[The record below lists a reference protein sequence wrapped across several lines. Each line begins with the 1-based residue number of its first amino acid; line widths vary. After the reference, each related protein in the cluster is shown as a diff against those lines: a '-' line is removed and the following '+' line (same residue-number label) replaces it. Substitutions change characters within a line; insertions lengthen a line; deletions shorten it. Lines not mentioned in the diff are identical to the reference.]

1 MIASFVITFRE
12 ALEAALIIGIVAAY
26 LRKVGRR
33 EMERY
38 LFIGVAGAILASVLA
53 GALFLLIYGGLE
65 GRAEEIFEGIASL
78 SAAAVLT
85 YMIFFF
91 AKHAKGIKGELQSK
105 VDASLGRG
113 SAWGIAALAFLAVF
127 REGVETVL
135 FLGTIAVKEP
145 LSTLAGLI
153 AGIIAVTLL
162 SIAMFAGIYRLDYS
176 KFFKYTSV
184 ILVIFAA
191 GLVAT
196 GVHELNEAGIIPPV
210 IEHVWDINPPP
221 NEDGTYPAL
230 HEKGI
235 IGSMLKSLI
244 GYNGNPSLTEVI
256 AYLGYWLV
264 VGFFLTRN
272 FKDTK
277 QMTSL
282 KPETL

>member
-91 AKHAKGIKGELQSK
+91 AKHAKGIRGELQSK

-135 FLGTIAVKEP
+135 FLGAIAIKEP

-153 AGIIAVTLL
+153 AGIGAVVAL

>member
-26 LRKVGRR
+26 LRKVGRKD
-33 EMERY
+33 MERY

-65 GRAEEIFEGIASL
+65 GRAEEIFEGVASL

-91 AKHAKGIKGELQSK
+91 AKHAKGIKGELQNK

-135 FLGTIAVKEP
+135 FLGAIAVKEP
-145 LSTLAGLI
+145 LSTLVGLI
-153 AGIIAVTLL
+153 AGIVAVTAL
-162 SIAMFAGIYRLDYS
+162 SIAMFAGIYRLDYA

-191 GLVAT
+191 GLVAYS
-196 GVHELNEAGIIPPV
+196 VHELNEAGIIPPV

-244 GYNGNPSLTEVI
+244 GYNGNPSLTEVL
-256 AYLGYWLV
+256 AYLGYWLT
-264 VGFFLTRN
+264 VGYFLTRN
-272 FKDTK
+272 FRDTK
-277 QMTSL
+277 QAAGA
-282 KPETL
+282 KAETL

>member
-26 LRKVGRR
+26 LRKIGRR
-33 EMERY
+33 DMERY
-38 LFIGVAGAILASVLA
+38 LFIGVAGAILASVLT
-53 GALFLLIYGGLE
+53 GALFLLLYGGLE
-65 GRAEEIFEGIASL
+65 GRAEEIFEGVASL

-91 AKHAKGIKGELQSK
+91 ARHARGIKGELQSR
-105 VDASLGRG
+105 VDTSLGRG
-113 SAWGIAALAFLAVF
+113 SAWGIAALSFLAVF

-135 FLGTIAVKEP
+135 FLGAIAIREP
-145 LSTLAGLI
+145 VSTLVGLL
-153 AGIIAVTLL
+153 AGIGAVTLL
-162 SIAMFAGIYRLDYS
+162 SIAMFTGIYRLDYG

-184 ILVIFAA
+184 ILVVFAA

-210 IEHVWDINPPP
+210 VEHVWDINPPP

-235 IGSMLKSLI
+235 VGGMLKSLV
-244 GYNGNPSLTEVI
+244 GYNGNPSLTEVL

-264 VGFFLTRN
+264 VGYFLTRN
-272 FKDTK
+272 FRGAGDAKAVNT
-277 QMTSL
+277 
-282 KPETL
+282 EAN